1 MSDQTDTSPDAD
13 RVLTTVYRKMPIGK
27 KWLLLGE
34 DYRCAKILHAAGVR
48 QRNPSATPSEIQNAW
63 LTANLGY
70 TPVRVVGTP
79 AMDQNLEN
87 LQAVREV
94 IAILDRLAIPYA
106 LGGAM
111 ASSVYGVNRY
121 TRDANL
127 AVEPF
132 SGQVAQFAAS
142 FTPDYYVSIPAI
154 QEAIERRASFNIIN
168 TRTGFKID
176 IFIRKDRPFEE
187 SAMMRRR
194 AVLLPDAPEQ
204 PMTLLTPEDTLL
216 FKLEWY
222 RLSDEALDQ
231 QWKDILGVLKVQA
244 GRLDETYM
252 DHWAAELNVSD
263 LLAKA
268 KRETQG

>member
-1 MSDQTDTSPDAD
+1 MSKQTDTSSDAD
-13 RVLTTVYRKMPIGK
+13 RVLTDVYRKMPIGK

-48 QRNPSATPSEIQNAW
+48 HRNPAATPTDIQNAW

-70 TPVRVVGTP
+70 TPTWTLRSPT
-79 AMDQNLEN
+79 MDQNLEN

-94 IAILDRLAIPYA
+94 IAILDHLGIPYA

-121 TRDANL
+121 TRDADL

-132 SGQVAQFAAS
+132 PGQVAQFAAS
-142 FTPDYYVSIPAI
+142 FPSDYYLSVPAI
-154 QEAIERRASFNIIN
+154 QDAIQRRASFNVIN

-176 IFIRKDRPFEE
+176 IFIRRDRPFEE
-187 SAMMRRR
+187 SAMKRR
-194 AVLLPDAPEQ
+194 VTVVLPDAPEQ
-204 PMTLLTPEDTLL
+204 PMTLLTPEDTVL

-222 RLSDEALDQ
+222 RLSNESLDQ
-231 QWKDILGVLKVQA
+231 QWKDILGVLKVEA
-244 GRLDETYM
+244 GRLDETYL
-252 DHWAAELNVSD
+252 DHWAAQLQVID

-268 KRETQG
+268 RREIQP